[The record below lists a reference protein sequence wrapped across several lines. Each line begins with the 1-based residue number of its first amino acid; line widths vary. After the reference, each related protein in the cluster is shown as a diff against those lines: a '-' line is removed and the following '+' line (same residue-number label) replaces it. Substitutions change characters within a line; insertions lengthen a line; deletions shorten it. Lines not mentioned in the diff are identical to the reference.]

1 MSLGN
6 NSFLG
11 DYDSILDSGAKI
23 RVNAYLFKE
32 KLQTLE
38 SLMNSL
44 KANWTGLA
52 ANSYYTSYDEIKLLL
67 DSFQT
72 LLDDLGSGVGNAGTI
87 LANNEEEVNADA
99 RKIGNMNV

>member
-11 DYDSILDSGAKI
+11 DYDAILDSGAKI

-38 SLMNSL
+38 SLMNSS
-44 KANWTGLA
+44 KAN
-52 ANSYYTSYDEIKLLL
+52 YTSYDEIKLLL